1 MPIYNREDAIEELS
15 NKMPHYLKLKKV
27 YYNAHLIK
35 LLQLILGKFHLI
47 DDKQWW
53 YMEKKDTNTNFM
65 GIQLNAIYQ
74 KV

>member
-1 MPIYNREDAIEELS
+1 LNYSIEGLT
-15 NKMPHYLKLKKV
+15 NKMPYCLKLKKV

-35 LLQLILGKFHLI
+35 LLQLILGKFNLI

-53 YMEKKDTNTNFM
+53 YMEKKDINTNFM